1 LVLAFHALAIEGIE
15 AKLESKIYKK
25 FRVLLFQKKKLLGFK
40 YLSKKMHERN
50 IDREVQGL

>member
-25 FRVLLFQKKKLLGFK
+25 FRVLLFQEKKLLGFK